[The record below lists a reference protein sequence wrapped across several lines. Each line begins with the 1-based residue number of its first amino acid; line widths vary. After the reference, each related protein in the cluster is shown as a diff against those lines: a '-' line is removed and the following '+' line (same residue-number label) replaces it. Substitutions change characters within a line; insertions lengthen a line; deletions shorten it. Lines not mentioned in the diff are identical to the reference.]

1 MPYNE
6 IMLSRCIR
14 CEWDDEA
21 RVWYVAESDV
31 PGLAVEAE
39 TPEAML
45 RKLEAVVPEL
55 LALNGADATMDVPV
69 TLLWKGKQELHFH
82 SS

>member
-1 MPYNE
+1 MPYNKP
-6 IMLSRCIR
+6 MSHRYIR

-39 TPEAML
+39 TSEAML

-55 LALNGADATMDVPV
+55 LALNGTDATVDVPV
-69 TLLWKGKQELHFH
+69 TLLWKGEQELHFH
-82 SS
+82 SP